1 MQYHLAADS
10 PGDVTKLGP
19 GAYGVLFQL
28 ERDVI
33 IATGRLGEI
42 SYPRGWYVY
51 VGSAM
56 GGISGRLKHHLGPH
70 TRIFWHIDYVLPQGT
85 LIAVVVGETD
95 QRVECQLASHLRDRF
110 TGFEKFGSSDCR
122 CEGHLF
128 MSDAYEPLLKHVV
141 NAFESVNCR
150 PRVMEVVSDS
160 SG

>member
-19 GAYGVLFQL
+19 GAYGVLFEL
-28 ERDVI
+28 ERGVTL
-33 IATGRLGEI
+33 ATGRLGKI
-42 SYPRGWYVY
+42 FYPRGWYVY

-95 QRVECQLASHLRDRF
+95 QRVECQLASHLRERF
-110 TGFEKFGSSDCR
+110 TGFKRFGSSDCR
-122 CEGHLF
+122 CKGHLF
-128 MSDAYEPLLKHVV
+128 MSDAYELLLNGLM
-141 NAFESVNCR
+141 NAFESANCR
-150 PRVMEVVSDS
+150 PQVMEVVSDS
-160 SG
+160 